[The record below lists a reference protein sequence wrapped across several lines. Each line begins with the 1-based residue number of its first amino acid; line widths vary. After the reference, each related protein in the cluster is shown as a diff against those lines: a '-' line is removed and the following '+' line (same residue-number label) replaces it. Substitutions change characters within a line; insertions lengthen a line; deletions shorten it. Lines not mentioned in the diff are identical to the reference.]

1 MGETFRASPWR
12 GPAPAGG
19 WRSVFAVYA
28 GPSGAPA
35 LLGDYRQSGG
45 AILFTPSFPPQADL
59 DLRAAFKPEAGP
71 PITRVFAGGR
81 LAVGAAPSVSA
92 VYPAGPTWA
101 GNTLKTYIQFSR
113 PMATGQEADHIRLLG
128 QDGKPVAD
136 AFVNIPQELW
146 DPQGRRLTILFDPGR
161 LKRGVGENMVSGE
174 VLVPGR
180 RFTLHID
187 PMRAADGAMMSAP
200 FDQTFTAG
208 PDVREKIDLSRWRLA
223 PPAQPDQPLTVDF
236 GRPLDHAL
244 ILDRLQVMR
253 DGRPVAG
260 VIVLDDHDQVWRFR
274 PDQPWRPGA
283 YQLATDNELEDL
295 AGNRPDRLFDRD
307 ATLGQGID
315 PRPVLKRDFSLA
327 F

>member
-1 MGETFRASPWR
+1 M
-12 GPAPAGG
+12 
-19 WRSVFAVYA
+19 
-28 GPSGAPA
+28 
-35 LLGDYRQSGG
+35 LGDYRAGGG
-45 AILFTPSFPPQADL
+45 AILFRPRFSPQPGL
-59 DLRAAFKPEAGP
+59 ELRAEFRPNAGA
-71 PITRVFAGGR
+71 PITARFSSSAA
-81 LAVGAAPSVSA
+81 AVGEAPRVLA
-92 VYPAGPTWA
+92 VYPDGPTWPA
-101 GNTLKTYIQFSR
+101 NTLKTYIQFSR
-113 PMATGQEADHIRLLG
+113 PMATGQEGDHIRLLD
-128 QDGKPVAD
+128 QDGRPVSD

-200 FDQTFTAG
+200 FDHSFTAA
-208 PDVREKIDLSRWRLA
+208 PDVREKIDLTRWRLA
-223 PPAQPDQPLTVDF
+223 PPPRADQPLSVDF

-244 ILDRLQVMR
+244 ILDRLRVMR
-253 DGRPVAG
+253 GGRPVAG
-260 VIVLDDHDQVWRFR
+260 VIELEDHDQVWRFQ
-274 PDQPWRPGA
+274 PDQPWRSGA

-307 ATLGQGID
+307 VALGQGVD
-315 PRPVLKRDFSLA
+315 SRPVLGRDFSLA

>member
-1 MGETFRASPWR
+1 MLGEYRRA
-12 GPAPAGG
+12 
-19 WRSVFAVYA
+19 
-28 GPSGAPA
+28 
-35 LLGDYRQSGG
+35 GG
-45 AILFTPSFPPQADL
+45 AIIFTPRFEPQPGL
-59 DLRAAFKPEAGP
+59 TLRAEFRPRSGP
-71 PITRVFAGGR
+71 PVTVTFSSKAAAIGQAPRV
-81 LAVGAAPSVSA
+81 LA
-92 VYPAGPTWA
+92 VYPAGPSWP
-101 GNTLKTYIQFSR
+101 GNTLKTYIEFSR
-113 PMATGQEADHIRLLG
+113 PMATGQEADHIRLLD
-128 QDGKPVAD
+128 QDGKPVDD

-187 PMRAADGAMMSAP
+187 PMRAADGAVMSAP

-208 PDVREKIDLSRWRLA
+208 PDVREKIDLARWRLTL
-223 PPAQPDQPLTVDF
+223 PSSPDQALSVDF

-244 ILDRLQVMR
+244 ILDRLQVRR

-260 VIVLDDHDQVWRFR
+260 AIALDNHDQVWRFR
-274 PDQPWRPGA
+274 PDQPWRAGA

-307 ATLGQGID
+307 VTQGQGVD
-315 PRPVLKRDFSLA
+315 PRPVLKREFSLA